1 MNVLHVY
8 KSYYPDTVGG
18 IEQVISQLSRALM
31 PLGVTNRVF
40 TLSPDAVPPVIQF
53 PECDVHRCRATWDVA
68 SSPMSLAALVAFREH
83 AAWADVI
90 HYQFPWPFGDL
101 LHLLWG
107 QARPS
112 VVSYQS
118 DIVRQA
124 WLRRAYA
131 PLMQRFLRR
140 VDRVVASSPAYTHT
154 SPVLAR
160 LDRAPAVIPNGIDE
174 SAYPTPGPDVLARW
188 RARFGEGFMLFTGV
202 LRYYKGLDA
211 LVEAADGFAGRIVI
225 AGDGPLAQSLRLQIE
240 QRGLSNIECL
250 GYVSDEDKMALL
262 QLARAF
268 VFPSNVRSEAYGMS
282 LVEAAMA
289 GKPMISCEIG
299 TGTSYINQDGITGWV
314 VPPDD
319 PRALREAMQ
328 RLLDHP
334 QQAQALGAQAR
345 QRFESHFTAKRMAQ
359 AYWSL
364 YREVIDAAAANARC
378 RTAA

>member
-18 IEQVISQLSRALM
+18 IEQVISQLSRALQ
-31 PLGVTNRVF
+31 PLGVTSRVF
-40 TLSPDAVPPVIQF
+40 TLSPDAQPPVIGY
-53 PECDVHRCRATWDVA
+53 PECEVHRCRSTLDIA
-68 SSPMSLAALVAFREH
+68 SSPFSLGALAAFREQVE
-83 AAWADVI
+83 WADVI
-90 HYQFPWPFGDL
+90 HYQFPWPFADL

-107 QARPS
+107 HARPS

-118 DIVRQA
+118 DVVRQS
-124 WLRRAYA
+124 WLRLAYA

-140 VDRVVASSPAYTHT
+140 VDCVVASSPPYTQT
-154 SPVLAR
+154 SPVLSGLR
-160 LDRAPAVIPNGIDE
+160 HPPVVIPNGIDE
-174 SAYPTPGPDVLARW
+174 ATCPAPSAEALARW
-188 RARFGEGFMLFTGV
+188 RERVGEGFMLFTGV
-202 LRYYKGLDA
+202 LRYYKGLDT
-211 LVEAADGFAGRIVI
+211 LVDAAQGFAGRIVI
-225 AGDGPLAQSLRLQIE
+225 AGDGPLADTLRQQIAR
-240 QRGLSNIECL
+240 RGLSNILCL

-289 GKPMISCEIG
+289 GKPMVSCEIG
-299 TGTSYINQDGITGWV
+299 TGTSYINQHGVTGQV

-319 PRALREAMQ
+319 PQALHEAMQ

-334 QQAQALGAQAR
+334 DEARALGAQAR
-345 QRFESHFTAKRMAQ
+345 QRFETHFTARRMAD
-359 AYWSL
+359 AYWAL
-364 YREVIDAAAANARC
+364 YREVIDAAAESARC